1 MAEGYLNSGE
11 TFTFICDGCGE
22 LIESDEYQVRG
33 WDRFHVDCAPPPNIP
48 SREFLV
54 RQAILNAVPN
64 YLPYAFKAWGVA
76 GTLRRLMTNMPV
88 SYAFEA
94 AIKAEFKHLYDQWAA
109 M

>member
-1 MAEGYLNSGE
+1 MDDPEPL
-11 TFTFICDGCGE
+11 
-22 LIESDEYQVRG
+22 
-33 WDRFHVDCAPPPNIP
+33 HMP

-76 GTLRRLMTNMPV
+76 GTLRRIMTNMPV
-88 SYAFEA
+88 SYGLEA
-94 AIKAEFKHLYDQWAA
+94 AIKAEFWHLYAQWDA